1 MHPFNTSSGQMDARG
16 LSHPASL
23 ISKQI
28 HFAYMSTG
36 LQAGGHSRS
45 FLNVSPRLGLYVW
58 VCGTPAGAALCALG
72 YLGGPLG
79 GVMDLVFTEALN
91 GSWAVSPGK
100 DALNVPAGVLGAI
113 YTPCVTL
120 RPCLCVQPVP
130 VHLKLRSPLL
140 QKALDQFPRF
150 SDLSLLESLT
160 DPDAGCLGLPFSRES
175 FPRLVG
181 ILFPGGD
188 LSISLE
194 TLLEP
199 TEAERGGL
207 QGEQRLQ

>member
-1 MHPFNTSSGQMDARG
+1 
-16 LSHPASL
+16 
-23 ISKQI
+23 
-28 HFAYMSTG
+28 
-36 LQAGGHSRS
+36 
-45 FLNVSPRLGLYVW
+45 
-58 VCGTPAGAALCALG
+58 
-72 YLGGPLG
+72 
-79 GVMDLVFTEALN
+79 MDLVFTEALN
-91 GSWAVSPGK
+91 GSWAVSLGK

-160 DPDAGCLGLPFSRES
+160 DPDAGCLGLPFSRER

-181 ILFPGGD
+181 ILFPGGTVTD
-188 LSISLE
+188 LLSNLW
-194 TLLEP
+194 LNKDRALFDL
-199 TEAERGGL
+199 AG
-207 QGEQRLQ
+207 